1 MEYDRIAQLQIEAA
15 DLERQAVLLYADLNR
30 PEALCEKAG
39 FLGVLLAVTLCILC
53 MAGLFI
59 VGFSWPWLTVIAAG
73 LALFV
78 IDLKIQASS
87 GRQKASFDEVVETL
101 KETRMNLQQ
110 EMTSQRMMSTVN
122 ERKTTDL

>member
-1 MEYDRIAQLQIEAA
+1 MEHDRVAQLQVEAA
-15 DLERQAVLLYADLNR
+15 DLERQAGLLYADLNR

-39 FLGVLLAVTLCILC
+39 LVGVLLAVALCILC

-87 GRQKASFDEVVETL
+87 GRQKALFDEVVEAL
-101 KETRMNLQQ
+101 NETRMSLQQ
-110 EMTSQRMMSTVN
+110 EMTSKRMMSTVK
-122 ERKTTDL
+122 RKAKDL